1 MTLVRRVALTI
12 SNAVVEYASPGC
24 KEWALGLAQEVAYVE
39 GDWAAL
45 GWAFSSTRV
54 LLDYREA
61 PIGSLADLPAAAQ
74 RFVES
79 KRNGNATWIWMPIW
93 VFIYG
98 HKFFHAISWL
108 ERVGCGLAMLG
119 YSSLAI
125 IAFLEWRRGQK
136 YRWGD
141 DPLALIQF
149 YKAELERVRDLYHS
163 PRGWIA
169 CFGFAFLCVGLILGQ
184 RGGIQANPIFSAAL
198 GLLSLIVVA
207 LALWTRRTNQL
218 RLERLDVLLGDGR

>member
-24 KEWALGLAQEVAYVE
+24 KEWAHGLAQEVAYVE

-79 KRNGNATWIWMPIW
+79 KRNGNAIWIWMPIW

-108 ERVGCGLAMLG
+108 ERVGCGLVVLG

-136 YRWGD
+136 YRWSY

-184 RGGIQANPIFSAAL
+184 RGGIQANPIFSVAL
-198 GLLSLIVVA
+198 GLLGLIVVA